1 MPVLMAYHWAMPVED
16 DSMFRR
22 WAKARICFAALLL
35 LLAACASSKF
45 DALPA
50 DAKVLVIGDSITAG
64 YGLAPEQA
72 WTTRLASET
81 GWHVVNAGVSGD
93 TTSGGVERL
102 PALLDEHQPVAVIIE
117 LGGNDMLRR
126 QSPTAI
132 VANLETMLVEIERR
146 GARPILM
153 SVPKPELA
161 GLFFAS
167 LADAPFYAEIGERR
181 KIPLIAN
188 VLSKVLGKPEFKLD
202 RVHPNSDGQQ
212 AIGGEAA
219 SVLRKQGLVR

>member
-1 MPVLMAYHWAMPVED
+1 MAYHWAMPFEN
-16 DSMFRR
+16 DSLIHR
-22 WAKARICFAALLL
+22 WAKTRIWFVALLL

-50 DAKVLVIGDSITAG
+50 GAKVLVIGDSITAG
-64 YGLAPEQA
+64 YGLGPEQA

-81 GWHVVNAGVSGD
+81 GWQIVNAGSSGD
-93 TTSGGVERL
+93 TTSGGLERL

-126 QSPTAI
+126 QSPAAI
-132 VANLETMLVEIERR
+132 VANLETMLAEIERR

-153 SVPKPELA
+153 SVPKPEIA
-161 GLFFAS
+161 GIFFAS

-188 VLSKVLGKPEFKLD
+188 VLAKILAKPELKLD
-202 RVHPNSDGQQ
+202 RLHPNGNGQQ
-212 AIGGEAA
+212 EIGRETAIA
-219 SVLRKQGLVR
+219 LRKQGVVR